1 MTILNTKPLIEV
13 NLVFDGYYSED
24 AVNLIPTTDGIYAAF
39 ACTLQVDDSGMET
52 CEPQRVIYIGKATGT
67 DNLKVRVAQHV
78 NNDHPTWKK
87 HLNPG
92 EHILY
97 SCAKY
102 SDNKISDVEAA
113 LIYKNKPSENTNS
126 KNSYTGQTS
135 PLRVVCSGDY
145 QTLIEKFIVH

>member
-1 MTILNTKPLIEV
+1 MDNSIFALTTVDLSFK
-13 NLVFDGYYSED
+13 GYYQEKQ
-24 AVNLIPTTDGIYAAF
+24 VQNIPLVDGICAAF
-39 ACTLQVDDSGMET
+39 ACTLQVDDNGRET
-52 CEPQRVIYIGKATGT
+52 REPQRVIYIGKATGT

-97 SCAKY
+97 SCAEY

-113 LIYKNKPSENTNS
+113 LIYENKPSENTNS

>member
-1 MTILNTKPLIEV
+1 MDNSIFALTTVDLAFK
-13 NLVFDGYYSED
+13 GYYQEKQ
-24 AVNLIPTTDGIYAAF
+24 VQNIPLVDGIYAAF
-39 ACTLQVDDSGMET
+39 ACTLQVDDNGRET

-78 NNDHPTWKK
+78 TNDHPTWKK

-97 SCAKY
+97 SCAEY
-102 SDNKISDVEAA
+102 SNNKISDVEAA
-113 LIYKNKPSENTNS
+113 LIYENKPSENTNS